1 MAGDESKRVSVLLS
15 VQRALLGE
23 VSSRLRAVRVS
34 YDETNIRIVA
44 SFDGKITEAD
54 RESMSEVET
63 EVYADF
69 HQDRT
74 VTVAESPAALPAV
87 PVKSKELLYVVLA
100 AETSESAGPVPSSQ
114 RRTSSSVSASSTR
127 TPALSIRS

>member
-1 MAGDESKRVSVLLS
+1 MAAQGRRTQS
-15 VQRALLGE
+15 RAPRCAARRDAHAGVAVGE
-23 VSSRLRAVRVS
+23 RSQAARAARVS

-74 VTVAESPAALPAV
+74 VTCDVVRLDAPARIPRDGLWV
-87 PVKSKELLYVVLA
+87 YCRKEDGQP
-100 AETSESAGPVPSSQ
+100 EDEPEQ
-114 RRTSSSVSASSTR
+114 D
-127 TPALSIRS
+127 